1 MTQWEKRVKLFQ
13 YIYSCLITDAS
24 EEEILNKHL
33 NEAYEFDIYW
43 LKVIEYIAFHY
54 NEIVELITSNI
65 AKTWTYDRLSYT
77 DKAIMF
83 CAIGEYRTHNIDK
96 AIIIDQSL
104 ITAKNHHI
112 DDSYKYINAI
122 LEKIL

>member
-13 YIYSCLITDAS
+13 YIYSCLILELS
-24 EEEILNKHL
+24 SNEILTKHL
-33 NEAYEFDIYW
+33 NEDYEFDAYW
-43 LKVIEYIAFHY
+43 LKVIEYISSNY
-54 NEIVELITSNI
+54 ENIKNLISDNI
-65 AKTWTYDRLSYT
+65 SKSWTYDRLSYT

-83 CAIGEYRTHNIDK
+83 CAVGEQKVHNIDK